1 MTDGLRVVLR
11 AGGRS
16 PVQARQVVSRWLAA
30 VCGRSAP
37 CDLADDLVF
46 AVSEAVTN
54 CVDHAYRDRAPG
66 DIRVEGELSAP
77 AGAPRTVTVAVS
89 DDGAWSEPDQDP
101 GFRGRG
107 LSMIRASVTSL
118 NLVAGR
124 CGTTLV
130 MTQQLGC

>member
-11 AGGRS
+11 AGGRT
-16 PVQARQVVSRWLAA
+16 PALARQAVSRWLAA
-30 VCGRSAP
+30 VCGRATP
-37 CDLADDLVF
+37 CDLAEDLVF

-54 CVDHAYRDRAPG
+54 CVDHAYRDRPPG
-66 DIRVEGELSAP
+66 DIRLEGDLSDA
-77 AGAPRTVTVAVS
+77 AGAPRAVTVAVS
-89 DDGAWSEPDQDP
+89 DDGAWSEPDHDP

-124 CGTTLV
+124 CGTTLT